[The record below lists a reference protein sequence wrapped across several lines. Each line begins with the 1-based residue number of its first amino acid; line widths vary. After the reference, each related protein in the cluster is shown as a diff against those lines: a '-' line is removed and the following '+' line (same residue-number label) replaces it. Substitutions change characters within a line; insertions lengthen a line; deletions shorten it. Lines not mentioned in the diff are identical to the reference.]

1 MSLSIGVHKA
11 LLFQEALYQGM
22 ASAVPEKGE
31 NGLGFSPCGPRKDSV
46 AKAFGHR
53 CVGARLKPCPDT
65 KPAAWSRLPC
75 RTPIVALRIVALLVA
90 AGALCAQSS
99 NPEQLF
105 RDAVAAQQRGDDALA
120 VRKYQELLKRYP
132 DSLEVRANLGA
143 ALAKLNRFDEAIE
156 QYRAVLAKKE
166 NAGLRLNLALAY
178 YKKGAWREAAQQLD
192 TLRAAQPGDARV
204 ATLLA
209 ECYAGLGQDEKAIAI
224 LKPVEAAHPGDLA
237 VAWLLGSALIR
248 AGHRREGLDRVDR
261 VAREGN
267 RPEAYLLAGRTAL
280 QMNEFERA
288 RDYAAAAVR
297 LNPRLPG
304 ADTLLGTVLSY
315 LGDTEG
321 AAAALRKAV
330 EADPKDFEA
339 QLGLGAVLHTDRDLD
354 GARQHLQR
362 ALQLKPDSTVARYE
376 WARLERTEGHAEAA
390 VQDFEKVVRADPT
403 WAQPH
408 VELAALY
415 FRLNRQQDGERER
428 AIFDRLTAEQQKQ

>member
-1 MSLSIGVHKA
+1 M
-11 LLFQEALYQGM
+11 
-22 ASAVPEKGE
+22 
-31 NGLGFSPCGPRKDSV
+31 
-46 AKAFGHR
+46 
-53 CVGARLKPCPDT
+53 
-65 KPAAWSRLPC
+65 
-75 RTPIVALRIVALLVA
+75 RIVRFLIA
-90 AGALCAQSS
+90 AGVACAQSS

-105 RDAVAAQQRGDDALA
+105 HDAVAAQQRGDDRLA
-120 VRKYQELLKRYP
+120 VRKYQELLKSHP

-178 YKKGAWREAAQQLD
+178 YKKGAWRDAAQQLN
-192 TLRAAQPGDARV
+192 TLWATRPDDARV

-209 ECYAGLGQDEKAIAI
+209 DCYTSLGQDENVIAT
-224 LKPVEAAHPGDLA
+224 LKPAEAAHPDDLS

-280 QMNEFERA
+280 KMNEFERA
-288 RDYAAAAVR
+288 RDYAGAAAR

-304 ADTLLGTVLSY
+304 VDTLRGTVLSY
-315 LGDTEG
+315 LGDTGG
-321 AAAALRKAV
+321 AATALGAAV

-339 QLGLGAVLHTDRDLD
+339 QLGLGAVLHTNRDL
-354 GARQHLQR
+354 ARAREHLQR
-362 ALQLKPDSTVARYE
+362 ALQLRPDSTVARYE
-376 WARLERTEGHAEAA
+376 WARLERTEGQVEAA
-390 VQDFEKVVRADPT
+390 ARDFEKVVHADPT

-415 FRLNRQQDGERER
+415 FRLNRQGDGERER